1 MMGGSSMV
9 KDDIDDGFIDEHI
22 RYMQFEIK
30 VVDTIENSD
39 PKELEANIEKIG
51 FVKVFEIEGTSW
63 FLFEDTSYVLIL
75 TDNNGWH
82 LYQKAMGS
90 L

>member
-1 MMGGSSMV
+1 MV
-9 KDDIDDGFIDEHI
+9 KKEFDDGLMDQYIE
-22 RYMQFEIK
+22 YMQFEIE
-30 VVDTIENSD
+30 VVEIIENSD
-39 PKELEANIEKIG
+39 PKELEDNIEKIG
-51 FVKVFEIEGTSW
+51 FVKVFEVEGTSW
-63 FLFEDTSYVLIL
+63 FLFEDTSYVLVL

>member
-1 MMGGSSMV
+1 MV
-9 KDDIDDGFIDEHI
+9 RDDIDDGLMDQYIE
-22 RYMQFEIK
+22 YMQFEIE
-30 VVDTIENSD
+30 VVETIENSD
-39 PKELEANIEKIG
+39 PKELEDKIEKLG
-51 FVKVFEIEGTSW
+51 FVKVFDVEGTSW